1 MASLENGEKQVRTPI
16 ALAALP
22 LSVAVGRIAMK
33 LKISGMLAIATFAV
47 FWLLGSGQ
55 VSAQNASSLS
65 G

>member
-1 MASLENGEKQVRTPI
+1 
-16 ALAALP
+16 
-22 LSVAVGRIAMK
+22 MK